1 MRPFEGIK
9 VIDLTHVLAGP
20 FAAYQLAVLGA
31 DVIKVENPHDCDQS
45 RNTGDNKPLNR
56 SNMGTSYLTQNSN
69 KRAIT
74 LNLKHEKA
82 RDILKTLVG
91 DADVLIEN
99 YRAGAFEALGLGYE
113 DLKKINPRLIY
124 CSMTAFGQDGPRRSH
139 TAYDHAVQASSG
151 VMSMTGEAGGAPVK
165 CGAPVIDY
173 STGTMAAFAIASAL
187 FQRTRT
193 GQGQH
198 IDCAMADVAM
208 MLEASHITGYF
219 SNGKVPKPHG
229 NKHSYAGSYF
239 YNTKEGGLMLAA
251 SNRRQNK
258 RLFTALGRPERG
270 DGDNETRAKNFV
282 EDEALLRGV
291 LQEKT
296 AQEWE
301 DHLQSQH
308 VPALRLRTID
318 QALADPQVKT
328 RKILHQHTAIPGV
341 EGPLTVPMCAFK
353 LAHGGPSIETPP
365 PRLGEHT
372 SEILGGLGFAAADIA
387 MLQNEGVI

>member
-82 RDILKTLVG
+82 RDILKTLVR

-113 DLKKINPRLIY
+113 DLKKINPQLIY

-165 CGAPVIDY
+165 CGAPGIVY
-173 STGTMAAFAIASAL
+173 SSGTLAAFAIAA
-187 FQRTRT
+187 
-193 GQGQH
+193 
-198 IDCAMADVAM
+198 
-208 MLEASHITGYF
+208 
-219 SNGKVPKPHG
+219 
-229 NKHSYAGSYF
+229 
-239 YNTKEGGLMLAA
+239 
-251 SNRRQNK
+251 
-258 RLFTALGRPERG
+258 
-270 DGDNETRAKNFV
+270 
-282 EDEALLRGV
+282 
-291 LQEKT
+291 
-296 AQEWE
+296 
-301 DHLQSQH
+301 
-308 VPALRLRTID
+308 RLR
-318 QALADPQVKT
+318 
-328 RKILHQHTAIPGV
+328 PGERTTLQYTTTSTHV
-341 EGPLTVPMCAFK
+341 
-353 LAHGGPSIETPP
+353 H
-365 PRLGEHT
+365 RL
-372 SEILGGLGFAAADIA
+372 LGVDGR
-387 MLQNEGVI
+387 

>member
-99 YRAGAFEALGLGYE
+99 YRPGAFEALGLGYE
-113 DLKKINPRLIY
+113 DLKKINPQLIY

>member
-219 SNGKVPKPHG
+219 STGKVPKPHG

-372 SEILGGLGFAAADIA
+372 SEILGGLGFAAADIE